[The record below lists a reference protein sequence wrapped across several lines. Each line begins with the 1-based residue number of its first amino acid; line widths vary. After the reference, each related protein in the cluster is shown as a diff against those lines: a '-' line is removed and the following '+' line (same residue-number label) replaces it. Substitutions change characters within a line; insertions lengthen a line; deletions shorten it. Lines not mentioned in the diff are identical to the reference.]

1 MGLLLAGRLAATC
14 KVYVNVNVN
23 VKMNVLNTNC
33 QSGSLCMFNRFHEN
47 QKDTYC
53 KCRLFSGVL
62 WRHQDV
68 IYVSFYAS
76 IPFGGFGD
84 CADSVQVRVPLTSE
98 ESNGIVR
105 CG

>member
-62 WRHQDV
+62 
-68 IYVSFYAS
+68 
-76 IPFGGFGD
+76 